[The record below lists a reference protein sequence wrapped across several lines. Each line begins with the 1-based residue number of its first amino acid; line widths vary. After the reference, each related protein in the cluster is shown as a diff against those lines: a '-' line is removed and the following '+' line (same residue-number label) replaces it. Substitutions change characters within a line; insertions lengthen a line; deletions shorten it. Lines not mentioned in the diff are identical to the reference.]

1 MVTYSAKQTREIME
15 FKLNELLDKG
25 VDIVGLENQPNFCTG
40 LDEIV
45 AIDIYG
51 GWYCIITSTLKYQ
64 FNVREANKII
74 NEFNSGVYIDKYL
87 KKKHIEQTKN
97 NIRDCVSRYN
107 NLIDRNF

>member
-25 VDIVGLENQPNFCTG
+25 VDIVGLENQPNCTG

-51 GWYCIITSTLKYQ
+51 GRYRIITSTLKYQ

-97 NIRDCVSRYN
+97 NIRDGVRRYN